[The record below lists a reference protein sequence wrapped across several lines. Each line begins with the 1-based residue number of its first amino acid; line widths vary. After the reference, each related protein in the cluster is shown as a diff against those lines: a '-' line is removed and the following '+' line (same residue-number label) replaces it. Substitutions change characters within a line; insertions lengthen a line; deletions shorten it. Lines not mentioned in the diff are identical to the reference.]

1 MAATLAQDHTLATS
15 PTFISNVEAA
25 VFRRIN
31 QAFAAG
37 TLTGDSPNLAAA
49 QAILANPAGY
59 APLIARSVVTEAA
72 IIARNGVETNVTDAE
87 IQNAVNAVLPRY
99 VR

>member
-1 MAATLAQDHTLATS
+1 MAATLAQDHTLAVS
-15 PTFISNVEAA
+15 ATFIAAVEAA

-37 TLTGDSPNLAAA
+37 TLVSDSPNLAAA
-49 QAILANPAGY
+49 QRILADPA
-59 APLIARSVVTEAA
+59 ASAALIARSVVTETAVQ
-72 IIARNGVETNVTDAE
+72 ARNGVEANVTDAE
-87 IQNAVNAVLPRY
+87 IQAAVNVVLPRY

>member
-15 PTFISNVEAA
+15 PTFIAAVEAA

-49 QAILANPAGY
+49 QRIMADPTTSAA
-59 APLIARSVVTEAA
+59 LIARSVVTESAVN
-72 IIARNGVETNVTDAE
+72 ARNGVEANVTDTE